1 MYQKGRYL
9 FFVDVRN
16 TRENNNI
23 TPNLT
28 RTIIVCTS
36 SYRYSMQHE
45 VSKHLCLFVLPTTKV
60 RQTTETAAKSQEKA
74 SCFNTT
80 SNELLNPITYSSTTP
95 LPLRFLL

>member
-1 MYQKGRYL
+1 
-9 FFVDVRN
+9 
-16 TRENNNI
+16 
-23 TPNLT
+23 
-28 RTIIVCTS
+28 
-36 SYRYSMQHE
+36 MQHE
-45 VSKHLCLFVLPTTKV
+45 VRRKQASLPFRPSNKTTKV